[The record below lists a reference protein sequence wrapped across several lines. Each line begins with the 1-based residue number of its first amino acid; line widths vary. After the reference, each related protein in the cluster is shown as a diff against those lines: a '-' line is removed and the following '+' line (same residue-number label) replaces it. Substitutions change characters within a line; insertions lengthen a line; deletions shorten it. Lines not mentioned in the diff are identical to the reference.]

1 MLKRV
6 RYIWIQNWN
15 YCHKLVE
22 RNESDED
29 PFRKSA
35 LWMNLMC
42 LLKQTMPP
50 FLTKFCHVLIY
61 IFVLF
66 SHVHLCCMDY
76 SFCRRDPSLLNV
88 SLYFCCDLDICWKL
102 FMTVNTWLAQSCLN
116 HEFCV
121 ALSLLGIMASTSC
134 SLLHGFQNLVIP
146 FFYVEL
152 LQLLEIKKEI

>member
-6 RYIWIQNWN
+6 HYTWIQNWN

-22 RNESDED
+22 RNGSDVD
-29 PFRKSA
+29 PLHSLLCR
-35 LWMNLMC
+35 LTVC
-42 LLKQTMPP
+42 LLSRLCLPSLQH
-50 FLTKFCHVLIY
+50 FLMSWY
-61 IFVLF
+61 IFVLL
-66 SHVHLCCMDY
+66 SQEHLCCMDY

-88 SLYFCCDLDICWKL
+88 LLYFSCDLDTYWML

-134 SLLHGFQNLVIP
+134 
-146 FFYVEL
+146 
-152 LQLLEIKKEI
+152 